1 MDIAG
6 NPTPVYETANYE
18 VYVGKRTDKDLPEE
32 RRSVYFIRHKQHR
45 VLFETTSQLGG
56 AILACQEL
64 QMHIDAITAREGQ
77 PAAPH
82 GKAN

>member
-1 MDIAG
+1 MESG
-6 NPTPVYETANYE
+6 YVYETADYG
-18 VYVGKRTDKDLPEE
+18 VYINRRTDKELPEE
-32 RRSVYFIRHKQHR
+32 RRSVYFIQHKAHK